1 MRRGPRGYGKKPYYN
16 KFNDNSGYYYNN
28 NYSGGYNNYY
38 GGYKK
43 NYKKYR
49 NNKEDEDDH
58 HYRSNE
64 KNENNIEKVTKS
76 DEQGFTGTPDKWFSD
91 EEFFKSLPGH
101 SDMENKKDYYF
112 NSYSSYYIHEQ
123 MLKDR
128 IRTGTYQDAILKN
141 PDVFKDKIVL
151 DIGSG
156 TGILSIFA
164 AKAGAKHVYGIEFA
178 DIADYA
184 NEIIKKNNLSDKI
197 TIIKSKVED
206 VKLPVEKVDI
216 IISEWMGYFLLYES
230 MLDTVLYARDK
241 WLNKDGYM
249 LPDHATITLA
259 GIEDTDY
266 KSSKVNFWEDVY
278 GVDMSCFKNAVIAE
292 PLVDVCPQKL
302 INTSSCRILDIDLYT
317 VKKEDLDFSSKYEI
331 TFTTNKDS
339 FSGLVAWFDT
349 GFTKLTNKFNLTTSP
364 YHKSTHWSQTIF
376 YTKNDLKVNKGDK
389 VTGSIAV
396 KKAKLNFRQLD
407 IKISY
412 NVSRKNEKG
421 EEEKESWYQLY
432 KIV

>member
-1 MRRGPRGYGKKPYYN
+1 MSSGNRGYRKRPYYN
-16 KFNDNSGYYYNN
+16 KFNGGYNN
-28 NYSGGYNNYY
+28 NYYY

-43 NYKKYR
+43 KYNKYNNYQ
-49 NNKEDEDDH
+49 NDERE
-58 HYRSNE
+58 YIPSNE
-64 KNENNIEKVTKS
+64 NNENNIEKVTKS
-76 DEQGFTGTPDKWFSD
+76 DEKGFTGAPDTWFSD
-91 EEFFKSLPGH
+91 EEFFKALPGH

-128 IRTGTYQDAILKN
+128 KRTGTYQDAILNN

-151 DIGSG
+151 DIGCG

-184 NEIIKKNNLSDKI
+184 KEIIKINKLSDKI
-197 TIIKSKVED
+197 TILKSKVEE

-241 WLNKDGYM
+241 WLQKDGYM

-266 KSSKVNFWEDVY
+266 KSTKVNFWEDVY
-278 GVDMSCFKNAVIAE
+278 GVDMSCFKNAVIGE
-292 PLVDVCPQKL
+292 PIVDVCPQKL
-302 INTSSCRILDIDLYT
+302 INSSSCRILDIDLYT

-331 TFTTNKDS
+331 TFTRDDRL
-339 FSGLVAWFDT
+339 SGLVAWFDT
-349 GFTKLTNKFNLTTSP
+349 GFTKLTNKYNLTTSP
-364 YHKSTHWSQTIF
+364 YKKSTHWSQTIF
-376 YTKNDLKVNKGDK
+376 YTKNDLEVKKGDK

-396 KKAKLNFRQLD
+396 KKAKINFRQLD

-412 NVSRKNEKG
+412 NVPKGKNEKG

-432 KIV
+432 KIA

>member
-1 MRRGPRGYGKKPYYN
+1 MSSGNRGYRKRPYYN
-16 KFNDNSGYYYNN
+16 KFNGGYNN
-28 NYSGGYNNYY
+28 NYYY

-43 NYKKYR
+43 KYFKYKNYQ
-49 NNKEDEDDH
+49 NDERE
-58 HYRSNE
+58 YTPSNE
-64 KNENNIEKVTKS
+64 NNENNIEKVTKS
-76 DEQGFTGTPDKWFSD
+76 DEKGFTGAPDTWFSD

-128 IRTGTYQDAILKN
+128 KRTGTYQDAILNN

-151 DIGSG
+151 DIGCG

-184 NEIIKKNNLSDKI
+184 KEIIKINKLSDKI
-197 TIIKSKVED
+197 TILKSKVEE
-206 VKLPVEKVDI
+206 VNLPVEKVDI

-241 WLNKDGYM
+241 WLQKDGYM

-266 KSSKVNFWEDVY
+266 KSTKVNFWEDVY
-278 GVDMSCFKNAVIAE
+278 GVDMSCFKNAVIGE
-292 PLVDVCPQKL
+292 PIVDVCPQKL
-302 INTSSCRILDIDLYT
+302 INSSSCRILDIDLYT
-317 VKKEDLDFSSKYEI
+317 VKKEDLNFSSKYEI
-331 TFTTNKDS
+331 TFTRDDR

-349 GFTKLTNKFNLTTSP
+349 GFTKLTNKYNLTTSP
-364 YHKSTHWSQTIF
+364 YKKSTHWSQTIF
-376 YTKNDLKVNKGDK
+376 YTKNDLKVKKGDK

-396 KKAKLNFRQLD
+396 KKAKINFRQLD

-412 NVSRKNEKG
+412 NVPKGKNENG

-432 KIV
+432 KIA

>member
-1 MRRGPRGYGKKPYYN
+1 MSSGNRGYRKRPYYN
-16 KFNDNSGYYYNN
+16 KFNGGYNN
-28 NYSGGYNNYY
+28 NYYY

-43 NYKKYR
+43 KYFKYKNYQ
-49 NNKEDEDDH
+49 NDERE
-58 HYRSNE
+58 YTPSNE
-64 KNENNIEKVTKS
+64 NNENNIEKVTKS
-76 DEQGFTGTPDKWFSD
+76 DEKGFTGAPDTWFSD
-91 EEFFKSLPGH
+91 EEFFKALPGH

-128 IRTGTYQDAILKN
+128 KRTGTYQDAILNN

-151 DIGSG
+151 DIGCG

-184 NEIIKKNNLSDKI
+184 KEIIKINKLSDKI
-197 TIIKSKVED
+197 TILKSKVEE

-241 WLNKDGYM
+241 WLQKDGYM

-266 KSSKVNFWEDVY
+266 KSTKVNFWEDVY
-278 GVDMSCFKNAVIAE
+278 GVDMSCFKNAVIGE
-292 PLVDVCPQKL
+292 PIVDVCPQKL
-302 INTSSCRILDIDLYT
+302 INSSSCRILDIDLYT

-331 TFTTNKDS
+331 TFTRDDR

-349 GFTKLTNKFNLTTSP
+349 GFTKLTNKYNLTTSP
-364 YHKSTHWSQTIF
+364 YKKSTHWSQTIF
-376 YTKNDLKVNKGDK
+376 YTKNDLKVKKGDK

-396 KKAKLNFRQLD
+396 KKAKINFRQLD

-412 NVSRKNEKG
+412 NVPKGKNEKG

-432 KIV
+432 KIA

>member
-1 MRRGPRGYGKKPYYN
+1 MKRGYSGYGKKQYYN
-16 KFNDNSGYYYNN
+16 KFNNGGDYYHKK
-28 NYSGGYNNYY
+28 NYY

-43 NYKKYR
+43 NYNKY
-49 NNKEDEDDH
+49 NNYNDEDED
-58 HYRSNE
+58 YFSPSNE
-64 KNENNIEKVTKS
+64 FNEDNIEKVEKS
-76 DEQGFTGTPDKWFSD
+76 DEPGFTGTPDTWFSD
-91 EEFFKSLPGH
+91 EEFFKILPGH

-123 MLKDR
+123 MLKDK
-128 IRTGTYQDAILKN
+128 IRTGTYRDAILKN
-141 PDVFKDKIVL
+141 PEVFKDKIVL

-184 NEIIKKNNLSDKI
+184 NEIIKKNKLSDKI

-206 VKLPVEKVDI
+206 VKLPVDKVDI

-230 MLDTVLYARDK
+230 MLDTVLLARDK
-241 WLNKDGYM
+241 WLQKDGYM

-259 GIEDTDY
+259 GIEDIDY
-266 KSSKVNFWEDVY
+266 KRSKINFWENVY
-278 GVDMSCFKNAVIAE
+278 NVDMSCFKNAVIGE
-292 PLVDVCPQKL
+292 PLVEVCPKKL
-302 INTSSCRILDIDLYT
+302 INSSSCRILDIDLYT
-317 VKKEDLDFSSKYEI
+317 VKKEDLDFSSTYEI
-331 TFTTNKDS
+331 TFTRDNDR

-349 GFTKLTNKFNLTTSP
+349 GFTKLNNKFNLTTSP
-364 YHKSTHWSQTIF
+364 YHTSTHWSQTIF
-376 YTKNDLKVNKGDK
+376 YTKNDLRVNKGDK

-396 KKAKLNFRQLD
+396 KKAKINFRQLD

-412 NVSRKNEKG
+412 NVPKGKNEKG

-432 KIV
+432 KIA

>member
-1 MRRGPRGYGKKPYYN
+1 MSSGNRGYRKRPYFN
-16 KFNDNSGYYYNN
+16 KFN
-28 NYSGGYNNYY
+28 GGYNNNNYY
-38 GGYKK
+38 YGGGYKK
-43 NYKKYR
+43 RYNKYKNYQ
-49 NNKEDEDDH
+49 NDERD
-58 HYRSNE
+58 YYQPSNE
-64 KNENNIEKVTKS
+64 NNENNIEKVTKS
-76 DEQGFTGTPDKWFSD
+76 DEKGFTGSKDTWFSD
-91 EEFFKSLPGH
+91 EEFFKALPGH

-128 IRTGTYQDAILKN
+128 KRTGTYQDAILNN

-151 DIGSG
+151 DIGCG

-184 NEIIKKNNLSDKI
+184 NEIIKKNKLSDKI
-197 TIIKSKVED
+197 TILKSKVEE

-241 WLNKDGYM
+241 WLQKDGYM

-266 KSSKVNFWEDVY
+266 KSTKVNFWEDVY
-278 GVDMSCFKNAVIAE
+278 GVDMSCFKNAVIGE
-292 PLVDVCPQKL
+292 PIVDVCPQKL
-302 INTSSCRILDIDLYT
+302 INSSSCRIFDIDLYK

-331 TFTTNKDS
+331 TFTRDDR

-349 GFTKLTNKFNLTTSP
+349 GFTKLTNKYNLTTSP
-364 YHKSTHWSQTIF
+364 YKKSTHWSQTIF
-376 YTKNDLKVNKGDK
+376 YTKNDLKVKKGDK

-396 KKAKLNFRQLD
+396 KKAKINFRQLD

-412 NVSRKNEKG
+412 NVPKGKNEKG

-432 KIV
+432 KIA

>member
-1 MRRGPRGYGKKPYYN
+1 MRRGPRGYGQKPYYN
-16 KFNDNSGYYYNN
+16 KFNDGGGYYNK
-28 NYSGGYNNYY
+28 NNYY
-38 GGYKK
+38 GGGYKK
-43 NYKKYR
+43 NYKKYK
-49 NNKEDEDDH
+49 NYKDDNED
-58 HYRSNE
+58 YYKSNE
-64 KNENNIEKVTKS
+64 NNENNIEKVKKS
-76 DEQGFTGTPDKWFSD
+76 DEKGFTGSPETWFSD
-91 EEFFKSLPGH
+91 EEFFKALPGH

-128 IRTGTYQDAILKN
+128 IRTGTYQDAIKNN

-184 NEIIKKNNLSDKI
+184 NEIIKKNKLNDKI
-197 TIIKSKVED
+197 TIIKSKVEE
-206 VKLPVEKVDI
+206 VNLPVEKVDI

-266 KSSKVNFWEDVY
+266 KASKVNFWENVY

-292 PLVDVCPQKL
+292 PLVDVCPKKL
-302 INTSSCRILDIDLYT
+302 INSSSCRILDIDLYT

-331 TFTTNKDS
+331 TFTTDNDR

-389 VTGSIAV
+389 CFGSIAV
-396 KKAKLNFRQLD
+396 KKAKINFRQLD
-407 IKISY
+407 VKISY
-412 NVSRKNEKG
+412 NIARGKNEKG

-432 KIV
+432 KIA

>member
-1 MRRGPRGYGKKPYYN
+1 MRRGGNRGYNKKPYYN
-16 KFNDNSGYYYNN
+16 KFNNSGYG
-28 NYSGGYNNYY
+28 GGYYKNNYY

-43 NYKKYR
+43 PYYKKNYDNDEKDDNYR
-49 NNKEDEDDH
+49 P
-58 HYRSNE
+58 SNE
-64 KNENNIEKVTKS
+64 NNENNIIKVVKS
-76 DEQGFTGTPDKWFSD
+76 DEKGFTGSPDTWFSD
-91 EEFFKSLPGH
+91 EEFFKSMPGH

-128 IRTGTYQDAILKN
+128 IRTCTYQDAIMKN
-141 PDVFKDKIVL
+141 PDIFKDKIVL
-151 DIGSG
+151 DIGCG

-164 AKAGAKHVYGIEFA
+164 AKAGAKQVYGIEFA

-184 NEIIKKNNLSDKI
+184 NEIIKKNNLADKI
-197 TIIKSKVED
+197 TIFKSKVED

-249 LPDHATITLA
+249 LPDHASITLA

-266 KSSKVNFWEDVY
+266 KASKINFWEDVY
-278 GVDMSCFKNAVIAE
+278 GVDMSCFKNAVIGE

-302 INTSSCRILDIDLYT
+302 INSSSCRILDIDLYT

-331 TFTTNKDS
+331 TFTRENDK

-349 GFTKLTNKFNLTTSP
+349 GFTKLSNKFNLTTSP

-396 KKAKLNFRQLD
+396 KKSKTNFRQLD
-407 IKISY
+407 VKISY
-412 NVSRKNEKG
+412 NVPKGKNEKG

-432 KIV
+432 KIA

>member
-1 MRRGPRGYGKKPYYN
+1 MRRGGNRGYNKKPYYN
-16 KFNDNSGYYYNN
+16 KFNNGGYGGGYYK
-28 NYSGGYNNYY
+28 NNYY
-38 GGYKK
+38 SGYKKPYYKK
-43 NYKKYR
+43 NYDNDEKDDYR
-49 NNKEDEDDH
+49 P
-58 HYRSNE
+58 SNE
-64 KNENNIEKVTKS
+64 NNENNIIKVVKS
-76 DEQGFTGTPDKWFSD
+76 DEKGFTGSPDTWFSD
-91 EEFFKSLPGH
+91 EEFFKSMPGH

-128 IRTGTYQDAILKN
+128 IRTCTYQDAIMKN
-141 PDVFKDKIVL
+141 PDIFKDKIVL
-151 DIGSG
+151 DIGCG

-164 AKAGAKHVYGIEFA
+164 AKAGAKQVYGIEFA

-184 NEIIKKNNLSDKI
+184 NEIIKKNNLADKI
-197 TIIKSKVED
+197 TIFKSKVED

-249 LPDHATITLA
+249 LPDHASITLA

-266 KSSKVNFWEDVY
+266 KASKINFWEDVY
-278 GVDMSCFKNAVIAE
+278 GVDMSCFKNAVIGE

-302 INTSSCRILDIDLYT
+302 INSSSCRILDIDLYT

-331 TFTTNKDS
+331 TFTRENDK

-349 GFTKLTNKFNLTTSP
+349 GFTKLSNKFNLTTSP

-396 KKAKLNFRQLD
+396 KKSKTNFRQLD
-407 IKISY
+407 VKISY
-412 NVSRKNEKG
+412 NVPKGKNEKG

-432 KIV
+432 KIA

>member
-1 MRRGPRGYGKKPYYN
+1 MSSGNRGYRKRPYYN
-16 KFNDNSGYYYNN
+16 KFNGGYNN
-28 NYSGGYNNYY
+28 NYYY

-43 NYKKYR
+43 KYYKYKNYQNEERDYVP
-49 NNKEDEDDH
+49 
-58 HYRSNE
+58 SNE
-64 KNENNIEKVTKS
+64 NNENNIEKVTKS
-76 DEQGFTGTPDKWFSD
+76 DEKGFTGAPDTWFSD
-91 EEFFKSLPGH
+91 EEFFKALPGH

-128 IRTGTYQDAILKN
+128 KRTGTYQDAILNN

-151 DIGSG
+151 DIGCG

-184 NEIIKKNNLSDKI
+184 KEIIKINKLSDKI
-197 TIIKSKVED
+197 TILKSKVEE

-241 WLNKDGYM
+241 WLQKDGYM

-266 KSSKVNFWEDVY
+266 KSTKVNFWEDVY
-278 GVDMSCFKNAVIAE
+278 GVDMSCFKNAVIGE
-292 PLVDVCPQKL
+292 PIVDVCPQKL
-302 INTSSCRILDIDLYT
+302 INSSSCRILDIDLYT

-331 TFTTNKDS
+331 TFTRDDR

-349 GFTKLTNKFNLTTSP
+349 GFTKLTNKYNLTTSP
-364 YHKSTHWSQTIF
+364 YKKSTHWSQTIF
-376 YTKNDLKVNKGDK
+376 YTKNDLKVKKGDK

-396 KKAKLNFRQLD
+396 KKAKINFRQLD

-412 NVSRKNEKG
+412 NVPKGKNEKG

-432 KIV
+432 KIA

>member
-1 MRRGPRGYGKKPYYN
+1 MSSGNRGYRKRPYYN
-16 KFNDNSGYYYNN
+16 KFNGGYNN
-28 NYSGGYNNYY
+28 NYYY

-43 NYKKYR
+43 KYYKYKNYQNEEKDYVP
-49 NNKEDEDDH
+49 
-58 HYRSNE
+58 SNE
-64 KNENNIEKVTKS
+64 NNENNIEKVTKS
-76 DEQGFTGTPDKWFSD
+76 DEKGFTGAPDTWFSD
-91 EEFFKSLPGH
+91 EEFFKALPGH

-128 IRTGTYQDAILKN
+128 KRTGAYQDAILNN
-141 PDVFKDKIVL
+141 PDIFKDKIVL
-151 DIGSG
+151 DIGCG

-184 NEIIKKNNLSDKI
+184 KEIIKINKLSDKI
-197 TIIKSKVED
+197 TILKSKVEE

-241 WLNKDGYM
+241 WLQKDGYM

-266 KSSKVNFWEDVY
+266 KSTKVNFWEDVY
-278 GVDMSCFKNAVIAE
+278 GVDMSCFKNAVIGE
-292 PLVDVCPQKL
+292 PIVDVCPQKL
-302 INTSSCRILDIDLYT
+302 INSSSCRILDIDLYT

-331 TFTTNKDS
+331 TFTRDDR

-349 GFTKLTNKFNLTTSP
+349 GFTKLTNKYNLTTSP
-364 YHKSTHWSQTIF
+364 YKKSTHWSQTIF
-376 YTKNDLKVNKGDK
+376 YTKNDLKVKKGDK

-396 KKAKLNFRQLD
+396 KKAKINFRQLD

-412 NVSRKNEKG
+412 NVPKGKNEKG

-432 KIV
+432 KIA

>member
-1 MRRGPRGYGKKPYYN
+1 MRRGPRGYGQKPYYN
-16 KFNDNSGYYYNN
+16 KFNDGGGYYNK
-28 NYSGGYNNYY
+28 NNYY
-38 GGYKK
+38 GGGYKK
-43 NYKKYR
+43 NYKKYK
-49 NNKEDEDDH
+49 NYKDDNED
-58 HYRSNE
+58 YYKSNE
-64 KNENNIEKVTKS
+64 NNENNIEKVTNS
-76 DEQGFTGTPDKWFSD
+76 DEKGFTGSPETWFSD
-91 EEFFKSLPGH
+91 EEFFKALPGH

-128 IRTGTYQDAILKN
+128 IRTGTYQDAIKNN

-184 NEIIKKNNLSDKI
+184 NEIIKKNKLNDKI
-197 TIIKSKVED
+197 TIIKSKVEE
-206 VKLPVEKVDI
+206 VNLPVEKVDI

-266 KSSKVNFWEDVY
+266 KASKVNFWENVY

-292 PLVDVCPQKL
+292 PLVDVCPKKL
-302 INTSSCRILDIDLYT
+302 INSSSCRILDIDLYT

-331 TFTTNKDS
+331 TFTTDNDR

-389 VTGSIAV
+389 CFGSIAV
-396 KKAKLNFRQLD
+396 KKAKINFRQLD
-407 IKISY
+407 VKISY
-412 NVSRKNEKG
+412 NIARGKNEKG

-432 KIV
+432 KIA

>member
-1 MRRGPRGYGKKPYYN
+1 MQRGNRGFRKPHYN
-16 KFNDNSGYYYNN
+16 KFNYGYG
-28 NYSGGYNNYY
+28 GGYNKNKYY
-38 GGYKK
+38 GGYNKYNNYNKKYNNEEKEK
-43 NYKKYR
+43 NYP
-49 NNKEDEDDH
+49 
-58 HYRSNE
+58 SNE
-64 KNENNIEKVTKS
+64 NNENNIEKVQKS
-76 DEQGFTGTPDKWFSD
+76 DEKGFTGAPDTWFSD
-91 EEFFKSLPGH
+91 EEFFKSMPGH

-128 IRTGTYQDAILKN
+128 IRTGTYQNAILKN

-151 DIGSG
+151 DIGCG

-164 AKAGAKHVYGIEFA
+164 AKAGAKQVFGIEFA

-249 LPDHATITLA
+249 LLDHATITIA

-278 GVDMSCFKNAVIAE
+278 GVDMSCFKNAVIGE

-302 INTSSCRILDIDLYT
+302 INSSSCRILDIDLYT
-317 VKKEDLDFSSKYEI
+317 VKKEDLDFSSKYEL
-331 TFTTNKDS
+331 TFVNNNDR

-376 YTKNDLKVNKGDK
+376 YTKNDLKINKGDK

-396 KKAKLNFRQLD
+396 KKSKTNFRQLD
-407 IKISY
+407 VKISY
-412 NVSRKNEKG
+412 NVPKGKNEKG

-432 KIV
+432 KIA

>member
-1 MRRGPRGYGKKPYYN
+1 MRKGPRGYGNKSYYN
-16 KFNDNSGYYYNN
+16 KFNYGGGYNN
-28 NYSGGYNNYY
+28 KNNYY

-43 NYKKYR
+43 NY
-49 NNKEDEDDH
+49 NKNRKHYDNDEE
-58 HYRSNE
+58 YVKTNE

-76 DEQGFTGTPDKWFSD
+76 EEVGFTGKPDNWFSD
-91 EEFFKSLPGH
+91 EEFFKALPGH

-123 MLKDR
+123 MLKDKV
-128 IRTGTYQDAILKN
+128 RTGTYQDAILNN
-141 PDVFKDKIVL
+141 PEAFKDKIVL
-151 DIGSG
+151 DIGCG

-184 NEIIKKNNLSDKI
+184 NEIIKINKLKDKI
-197 TIIKSKVED
+197 TIIKGKVEE

-230 MLDTVLYARDK
+230 MLDTVLFARDK
-241 WLNKDGYM
+241 WLQKDGIM
-249 LPDHATITLA
+249 LPDRASITLA

-266 KSSKVNFWEDVY
+266 KKSKVNFWENVY
-278 GVDMSCFKNAVIAE
+278 GVDMSCFKNAVIGE
-292 PLVDVCPQKL
+292 PLVDVCPKKL
-302 INTSSCRILDIDLYT
+302 INSSSFRIFDIDLYT
-317 VKKEDLDFSSKYEI
+317 VKKEDLDFSSHYEI
-331 TFTTNKDS
+331 TFTTDNDR

-349 GFTKLTNKFNLTTSP
+349 GFTKLKNKYNLTTSP
-364 YHKSTHWSQTIF
+364 YYKSTHWSQTIF
-376 YTKNDLKVNKGDK
+376 YTKNDMKVNKGDK

-396 KKAKLNFRQLD
+396 KKAKMNFRQLD

-412 NVSRKNEKG
+412 NVPNGKNEKG
-421 EEEKESWYQLY
+421 EEVKESWYQLY
-432 KIV
+432 KIA

>member
-1 MRRGPRGYGKKPYYN
+1 MSSGNRGYRKKPYYN
-16 KFNDNSGYYYNN
+16 KFNGGGYYNN
-28 NYSGGYNNYY
+28 NNYY

-43 NYKKYR
+43 RYNKYR
-49 NNKEDEDDH
+49 NYQNEEKE
-58 HYRSNE
+58 YTPSNE
-64 KNENNIEKVTKS
+64 NNENNIEKVTKS
-76 DEQGFTGTPDKWFSD
+76 DEKGFTGAPDTWFSD

-128 IRTGTYQDAILKN
+128 KRTQTYQDAILNN

-151 DIGSG
+151 DIGCG

-184 NEIIKKNNLSDKI
+184 NEIIKINKLSDKI
-197 TIIKSKVED
+197 TILKSKVEE
-206 VKLPVEKVDI
+206 VNLPVEKVDI

-241 WLNKDGYM
+241 WLQKDGYM

-259 GIEDTDY
+259 GIEDTEY
-266 KSSKVNFWEDVY
+266 KSTKVNFWEDVY
-278 GVDMSCFKNAVIAE
+278 GVDMSCFKNAVIGE
-292 PLVDVCPQKL
+292 PIIDVCPQKL
-302 INTSSCRILDIDLYT
+302 INSSSCRILDIDLYT
-317 VKKEDLDFSSKYEI
+317 VKKEELNFSSKYEI
-331 TFTTNKDS
+331 TFTRNDR

-349 GFTKLTNKFNLTTSP
+349 GFTKLTKPYNLTTSP
-364 YHKSTHWSQTIF
+364 YKKSTHWSQTIF
-376 YTKNDLKVNKGDK
+376 YTKNDLKVNQGDK

-396 KKAKLNFRQLD
+396 KKAKINFRQLD
-407 IKISY
+407 IKISF
-412 NVSRKNEKG
+412 NVTKGKNEKG

-432 KIV
+432 KIA

>member
-1 MRRGPRGYGKKPYYN
+1 MSSGNRGYRKRPYYN
-16 KFNDNSGYYYNN
+16 KFNGGYNN
-28 NYSGGYNNYY
+28 NYYY

-43 NYKKYR
+43 KYYKYKNYQ
-49 NNKEDEDDH
+49 NDERD
-58 HYRSNE
+58 YVPSNE
-64 KNENNIEKVTKS
+64 NNENNIEKVTKS
-76 DEQGFTGTPDKWFSD
+76 DEKGFTGAPDTWFSD
-91 EEFFKSLPGH
+91 EEFFKALPGH

-128 IRTGTYQDAILKN
+128 KRTGTYQDAILNN

-151 DIGSG
+151 DIGCG

-184 NEIIKKNNLSDKI
+184 KEIIKINKLSDKI
-197 TIIKSKVED
+197 TILKSKVEE

-241 WLNKDGYM
+241 WLQKDGYM

-266 KSSKVNFWEDVY
+266 KSTKVNFWEDVY
-278 GVDMSCFKNAVIAE
+278 GVDMSCFKNAVIGE
-292 PLVDVCPQKL
+292 PIVDVCPQKL
-302 INTSSCRILDIDLYT
+302 INSSSCRILDIDLYT

-331 TFTTNKDS
+331 TFTRDDR

-349 GFTKLTNKFNLTTSP
+349 GFTKLTNKYNLTTSP
-364 YHKSTHWSQTIF
+364 YKKSTHWSQTIF
-376 YTKNDLKVNKGDK
+376 YTKNDLKVKKGDK

-396 KKAKLNFRQLD
+396 KKAKINFRQLD

-412 NVSRKNEKG
+412 NVPKGKNEKG

-432 KIV
+432 KIA

>member
-1 MRRGPRGYGKKPYYN
+1 MRRGGNRGYNKKPYYN
-16 KFNDNSGYYYNN
+16 KFNNSGYG
-28 NYSGGYNNYY
+28 GGYYKNNYY

-43 NYKKYR
+43 PYYKKNYDNDEKDDNYR
-49 NNKEDEDDH
+49 P
-58 HYRSNE
+58 SNE
-64 KNENNIEKVTKS
+64 NNENNIIKVVKS
-76 DEQGFTGTPDKWFSD
+76 DEKGFTDSPDTWFSD
-91 EEFFKSLPGH
+91 EEFFKSMPGH

-128 IRTGTYQDAILKN
+128 IRTCTYQDAIMKN
-141 PDVFKDKIVL
+141 PDIFKDKIVL
-151 DIGSG
+151 DIGCG

-164 AKAGAKHVYGIEFA
+164 AKAGAKQVYGIEFA

-184 NEIIKKNNLSDKI
+184 NEIIKKNNLADKI
-197 TIIKSKVED
+197 TIFKSKVED

-249 LPDHATITLA
+249 LPDHASITLA

-266 KSSKVNFWEDVY
+266 KASKINFWEDVY
-278 GVDMSCFKNAVIAE
+278 GVDMSCFKNAVIGE

-302 INTSSCRILDIDLYT
+302 INSSSCRILDIDLYT

-331 TFTTNKDS
+331 TFTRENDK

-396 KKAKLNFRQLD
+396 KKSKTNFRQLD
-407 IKISY
+407 VKISY
-412 NVSRKNEKG
+412 NVPKGKNEKG

-432 KIV
+432 KIA